1 MLNENSFIYLLLYI
15 ILINNCTIVKELE
28 MNFAD
33 VYCELWIT
41 LSCVGNC
48 FSRHQREDVV
58 SVFVIDGHRFNNYK
72 LNLYKYKYFYVNYT

>member
-1 MLNENSFIYLLLYI
+1 MLNENSFIYLLLRI

-33 VYCELWIT
+33 VYCELRIT

-58 SVFVIDGHRFNNYK
+58 SVFVLDGHRFNNYK